1 MENTQNEVNLKK
13 GVNNSNNMATNQ
25 GSLDDKLLEAYV
37 GKKYQIIKNKKF
49 SVPAFFFGYLYTAYR
64 KYYSLTFIILLINF
78 LVALFVK
85 FATFNDATL
94 ATISAVT
101 NIVLD
106 IIVSFNFNKWYLNDA
121 EKRVQKIK
129 SDNPSLSE
137 NDLVALCSKKGK
149 PSIGTSIICLLA
161 YSLFISVV
169 TSIIGA

>member
-25 GSLDDKLLEAYV
+25 ASLDDKLLEAYV

-64 KYYSLTFIILLINF
+64 KYYSLTFIMLLINF

-101 NIVLD
+101 NIALD
-106 IIVSFNFNKWYLNDA
+106 IIVSFNFNKWYLKDA
-121 EKRVQKIK
+121 EKRVQARARFRIK
-129 SDNPSLSE
+129 EYRTE
-137 NDLVALCSKKGK
+137 NKK
-149 PSIGTSIICLLA
+149 SQQE
-161 YSLFISVV
+161 VHQ
-169 TSIIGA
+169 

>member
-1 MENTQNEVNLKK
+1 M
-13 GVNNSNNMATNQ
+13 
-25 GSLDDKLLEAYV
+25 
-37 GKKYQIIKNKKF
+37 
-49 SVPAFFFGYLYTAYR
+49 
-64 KYYSLTFIILLINF
+64 LLINF

-101 NIVLD
+101 NIALD
-106 IIVSFNFNKWYLNDA
+106 IIVSFNFNKWYLKDA

-169 TSIIGA
+169 RSIIGA